1 MIHHEGSTI
10 GSEVAVTITRAT
22 LADEAALG
30 ELMREFYAHEGLAF
44 DEVRTLGAFRRMAE
58 DPNLGAVWIVRLGD
72 ALAGYIAV
80 TMSYSLEFAGR
91 YAVIDELYVREAYR
105 GHGIGTRALEVAAE
119 ACRPMDV
126 SALRLEVDVENERA
140 RALYERMGFT
150 LQKRYMMSRW
160 ISPLP
165 PVPQP

>member
-1 MIHHEGSTI
+1 MIGHDKDITEN
-10 GSEVAVTITRAT
+10 ELPVAITRAT
-22 LADEAALG
+22 LADEAAIG
-30 ELMREFYAHEGLAF
+30 ELMREFYAHEGLGF
-44 DEVRTLGAFRRMAE
+44 DEVRTLGAFRRMVE

-72 ALAGYIAV
+72 ALAGYVAV

-91 YAVIDELYVREAYR
+91 FGLIDELYVREAYR
-105 GHGIGTRALEVAAE
+105 GHGIGTRALEAAAE
-119 ACRPMDV
+119 ACRGMDV

-160 ISPLP
+160 IA
-165 PVPQP
+165 

>member
-1 MIHHEGSTI
+1 MTMTAD
-10 GSEVAVTITRAT
+10 SELTITRAT

-30 ELMREFYAHEGLAF
+30 ELMREFYAHEGLVF
-44 DEVRTLGAFRRMAE
+44 DEVRTLGAFRRMVE

-72 ALAGYIAV
+72 ALAGYVAV

-105 GHGIGTRALEVAAE
+105 GHGIGTRTLEVAAE
-119 ACRPMDV
+119 ACRGMDV

-140 RALYERMGFT
+140 RALYQRLGFT
-150 LQKRYMMSRW
+150 LQERYMMSRW
-160 ISPLP
+160 IA
-165 PVPQP
+165 

>member
-1 MIHHEGSTI
+1 MTSAP
-10 GSEVAVTITRAT
+10 SELTITPAT

-30 ELMREFYAHEGLAF
+30 ELMREFYAHEGLVF
-44 DEVRTLGAFRRMAE
+44 DEVRTLGAFRRMVE
-58 DPNLGAVWIVRLGD
+58 DPNLGAAWIVRLGD
-72 ALAGYIAV
+72 AVAGYIAV

-105 GHGIGTRALEVAAE
+105 GRGLGTRALEVAAE
-119 ACRPMDV
+119 ACRGMDV

-140 RALYERMGFT
+140 RALYQRLGFT

-160 ISPLP
+160 IA
-165 PVPQP
+165 